1 VLKIFLFIIVALFM
15 FPSNVE
21 AAVLTVS
28 AEKNAVQIGEE
39 VALKIGVDTQ
49 GERVN
54 IFNLAFTLPE
64 QFSLVRLNKEN
75 SAVNIWIQEPK
86 YDEAARTVSLVGGV
100 PGGLLGSTVLLEVAV
115 KINARG
121 SYALSLAPQSEIYL
135 NDGLGTRGEIIRP
148 DFSLEVKGKPSKAGV
163 LVLVRIAGFAALALI
178 ILAVILWRLKRMTPA
193 KSL

>member
-1 VLKIFLFIIVALFM
+1 M

-39 VALKIGVDTQ
+39 VALKIGVGTQ

-64 QFSLVRLNKEN
+64 QLSLVRLNKEN

-148 DFSLEVKGKPSKAGV
+148 DFTSGRRERRS
-163 LVLVRIAGFAALALI
+163 LVRGAGG
-178 ILAVILWRLKRMTPA
+178 
-193 KSL
+193 